1 MKKALLILLPLALVA
16 AFLFPACQS
25 NGGKLVEE
33 AVSAATARIVETEKR
48 IEDRLAILIAR
59 VEAGELTDA
68 ELKEEASAAVKQ
80 EKELAQADVAAILEQ
95 VKKDLKDEANDWGS
109 RAIGGLGEAI
119 GTYGSSGSIW
129 AALASLAGSIFYA
142 KSKAERLAMQTQIAR
157 DAKYLPGG
165 PFAVQV
171 APMQQ
176 AFAAAPTAPAY
187 QVPAG
192 YRLVPNVTGSLAPLD
207 KA

>member
-1 MKKALLILLPLALVA
+1 MLESKVKAFPERPLAYRR
-16 AFLFPACQS
+16 AFAQLAS
-25 NGGKLVEE
+25 DYEE
-33 AVSAATARIVETEKR
+33 VNAVIGC
-48 IEDRLAILIAR
+48 L
-59 VEAGELTDA
+59 
-68 ELKEEASAAVKQ
+68 LKEEASAAVKQ